1 MYGMPLA
8 QAIVFS
14 IAVIILLWVTQRRHL
29 PPFLAIV
36 IVASAFG
43 YVAGFPTILLGR
55 FFGSGFSERAYSP
68 GLVIVG
74 AALIAGLAEGT
85 AASDRLMMK
94 LDRWR
99 VWGAERIA
107 AALGLI
113 AGLGASPASAF
124 ALLTPLL
131 RPIGGITARQRERAS
146 LALALALS
154 GSHGL
159 LWLTPVPIAA
169 TAILG
174 AEWNRVALFGVPL
187 ALLLAAFAAMFA
199 RWSSRGEDAAR
210 LAEEPRAAGDK
221 KGGSPTALVFATAV
235 PLVMLMVQS
244 LGDIPSEPLGGGP
257 QREFIIGLGLPLIL
271 FLTGLGIMIAGT
283 PRQSFGL
290 LGDPAWSARII
301 TSVAGVLLVVCAAG
315 GLQRICQDTGMSEM
329 FGERLLGWHVETLG
343 GVLVPFFIAA
353 AIKTLQGSSL
363 AAAITAAGMAQ
374 PLLVSLGLDGAN
386 GRALAVL
393 AVGAGAMTVCH
404 VNDEYFWLVADRA
417 GLSPLRMVTTL
428 TFGTLLQGLI
438 VAAALLLLS
447 FLVSH
452 F

>member
-14 IAVIILLWVTQRRHL
+14 IAVIILLWVTQRRYL

-36 IVASAFG
+36 IVAAAFG

-55 FFGSGFSERAYSP
+55 FFGSGFSERIYSP

-74 AALIAGLAEGT
+74 AALIAGLAEST
-85 AASDRLMMK
+85 AASDRLMVK

-99 VWGAERIA
+99 VFGAERIA

-124 ALLTPLL
+124 ALLTPLI
-131 RPIGGITARQRERAS
+131 RPIGGRTARERERAS

-187 ALLLAAFAAMFA
+187 ALLLAAFAAVFA

-210 LAEEPRAAGDK
+210 LAEEPHAPGEKKAAL
-221 KGGSPTALVFATAV
+221 PIALVFATAV
-235 PLVMLMVQS
+235 PLMMLMVQS

-257 QREFIIGLGLPLIL
+257 HRELIIGLGLPLIL
-271 FLTGLGIMIAGT
+271 FLTGLGIMIAGA
-283 PRQSFGL
+283 PRRSFGL

-301 TSVAGVLLVVCAAG
+301 TSVASVLLVVCAAG

-329 FGERLLGWHVETLG
+329 FGERLLDWHVGALG
-343 GVLVPFFIAA
+343 GVLVPFLIAA

-386 GRALAVL
+386 GRALAAL
-393 AVGAGAMTVCH
+393 AVGAGAMMVCH
-404 VNDEYFWLVADRA
+404 VNDEFFWLVGDRA
-417 GLSPLRMVTTL
+417 GLSPLGTVAKL

-438 VAAALLLLS
+438 AAAALLLLS

-452 F
+452 S

>member
-14 IAVIILLWVTQRRHL
+14 IAVIILLWVAQRRYL

-55 FFGSGFSERAYSP
+55 FFGSGFSERMYLP

-74 AALIAGLAEGT
+74 AALIAGLAEST
-85 AASDRLMMK
+85 AASDWLMMK
-94 LDRWR
+94 LNRWR
-99 VWGAERIA
+99 GLGAERIA
-107 AALGLI
+107 AVLGLI

-124 ALLTPLL
+124 ALLTPLI
-131 RPIGGITARQRERAS
+131 RPIGGITARDRERAS
-146 LALALALS
+146 VALALALS
-154 GSHGL
+154 AGHGL

-187 ALLLAAFAAMFA
+187 ALLLAAFAAMFT
-199 RWSSRGEDAAR
+199 RWSSRAEDAAR
-210 LAEEPRAAGDK
+210 LAEEPRAAGERK
-221 KGGSPTALVFATAV
+221 AGSPTALVFATAV

-257 QREFIIGLGLPLIL
+257 HRELIIGLGLPLIL
-271 FLTGLGIMIAGT
+271 FLTGLGIMVAGA

-301 TSVAGVLLVVCAAG
+301 TSVASVLLVVCAAG

-329 FGERLLGWHVETLG
+329 FAERLLGWHIETLG

-353 AIKTLQGSSL
+353 VLKTLQGSSL
-363 AAAITAAGMAQ
+363 TAAITAAGMAQ
-374 PLLVSLGLDGAN
+374 PLLVTLGLDGAN

-393 AVGAGAMTVCH
+393 AVGAGAITVCH

-417 GLSPLRMVTTL
+417 GLSPLRTVTTL